1 MEGELV
7 SRQMRALADME
18 NSGVVPMLQQ
28 DKYADLARM
37 YGLFR
42 RVEGGLDLL
51 RTVRHGIPPC
61 GLLANRGTPHRL
73 RGVPA
78 RVTVHACMS
87 PGCG

>member
-1 MEGELV
+1 M

-42 RVEGGLDLL
+42 RVQGGLDLL
-51 RTVRHGIPPC
+51 RTVSMPSPP
-61 GLLANRGTPHRL
+61 RL
-73 RGVPA
+73 VC
-78 RVTVHACMS
+78 H
-87 PGCG
+87 